1 MRILITNDD
10 GITAPGIMSLYEA
23 AQGLGELHVVA
34 PADVQSATGHGITFH
49 RPVATRKHVVKKGDG
64 THGFDGYAVEGK
76 PADCTKIAMFELVPK
91 PIDLVLSGINSGAN
105 LGVNV
110 IYSGTVAAAM
120 EAAFMGIPSIAVSLH
135 LGPKYDVN
143 GYTPQWDHASR
154 IARKVIDQIL
164 LGPLEPHTMLN
175 VNIPILEDG
184 SEPLGLRVVPISTSA
199 IVDQYKTS
207 DHESGDRV
215 FHPGGGLKFHH
226 YSADNDVDV
235 IFQRYVTVTPLHF
248 DLTQHKLLQHWKK
261 RLEPR

>member
-143 GYTPQWDHASR
+143 GYTPQWDHAS
-154 IARKVIDQIL
+154 
-164 LGPLEPHTMLN
+164 P
-175 VNIPILEDG
+175 
-184 SEPLGLRVVPISTSA
+184 
-199 IVDQYKTS
+199 
-207 DHESGDRV
+207 
-215 FHPGGGLKFHH
+215 
-226 YSADNDVDV
+226 DNDVDV